1 MPILLVT
8 RDHTDVVGRNAE
20 FPKIPRRVLRF
31 RERRKYPSYCF
42 YKRFHDLVLF
52 RSKRSSKRPPAM
64 VFHSDMEYA
73 YAIDD
78 ILSTMIHPIQRLVFS
93 VVLIALFTLPR
104 GGAQTRKPTP
114 PKSLRLYVLDCGKIT
129 VANGDSMGF
138 KPGELAT
145 ANMITP
151 CFLIVHPKGTMMWD
165 TGEIPDS
172 AFASG
177 VSPATQGAFT
187 VDRPLLPQLAA
198 IGYTPADITFLALSH
213 YHGDHVAN
221 ANAFAGSTW
230 IVQQGDRDAIFAP
243 RPANAP
249 RMGAV
254 PNPAFF
260 TDLANSKTI
269 VLNGEDHDVFGDGTV
284 VIKFTPGHTP
294 GHQSLFLKLAKTGPV
309 LLSGDLYHY
318 PEEITYK
325 RIPSFDT
332 DKEQTAKSRAMIE
345 EFVKKNNAQ
354 LWIQHDYTAGI
365 KRRIAPE
372 FYE

>member
-1 MPILLVT
+1 MFAAV
-8 RDHTDVVGRNAE
+8 A
-20 FPKIPRRVLRF
+20 
-31 RERRKYPSYCF
+31 
-42 YKRFHDLVLF
+42 
-52 RSKRSSKRPPAM
+52 
-64 VFHSDMEYA
+64 
-73 YAIDD
+73 
-78 ILSTMIHPIQRLVFS
+78 LVFLLTAPFAFS
-93 VVLIALFTLPR
+93 
-104 GGAQTRKPTP
+104 QTKKPAP
-114 PKSLRLYVLDCGKIT
+114 PKSPRLYVLDCGRIN

-145 ANMITP
+145 ANMVTP
-151 CFLIVHPKGTMMWD
+151 CFLIVHPRGTLMWD

-172 AFASG
+172 AFAKG

-198 IGYTPADITFLALSH
+198 IGYTPADITYIALSH

-243 RPANAP
+243 RQNNGQ
-249 RMGAV
+249 RLGAV
-254 PNPAFF
+254 ADPAFF
-260 TDLANSKTI
+260 TELAKSKT
-269 VLNGEDHDVFGDGTV
+269 LLLKGEDHDVFGDGTV
-284 VIKFTPGHTP
+284 VIKYTPGHTP
-294 GHQSLFLKLAKTGPV
+294 GHQSLYLKLAKTGPI

-325 RIPSFDT
+325 RIPPFDS
-332 DKEQTAKSRAMIE
+332 DKDQTEKSRAMIE
-345 EFVKKNNAQ
+345 DFVKKNKAQ

-365 KRRIAPE
+365 KRKIAPE